1 MIFVFRCVEFFND
14 RSQSEIKVLAF
25 KIMLAKVWHGAMGGN
40 ELKKSSCLCCAT
52 STLFAAKQNK
62 AKRKHW
68 GLPHG
73 STFLSKMSHTLQIHT
88 CAESAAAALGC
99 RISAGMA
106 ELAELCSDHS
116 LKETL

>member
-52 STLFAAKQNK
+52 STLLLQLNLIKAKQNK
-62 AKRKHW
+62 AK
-68 GLPHG
+68 
-73 STFLSKMSHTLQIHT
+73 
-88 CAESAAAALGC
+88 
-99 RISAGMA
+99 
-106 ELAELCSDHS
+106 
-116 LKETL
+116 